1 VIEEKKKPGR
11 PRKVSE
17 TGPNDPN
24 AIFANGACFGV
35 IQLEIDLM
43 PKPSAQR
50 IVQLVNYNGRLVQ
63 YVSENA
69 YHRSEL
75 IDIFDKLYRASYQQ
89 SISKGA
95 VALLPI
101 KGRLHWKLFTVD
113 FCKTGKGDRVNPETG
128 ETENEGLDVN

>member
-1 VIEEKKKPGR
+1 
-11 PRKVSE
+11 
-17 TGPNDPN
+17 
-24 AIFANGACFGV
+24 
-35 IQLEIDLM
+35 
-43 PKPSAQR
+43 
-50 IVQLVNYNGRLVQ
+50 VQLVNYNGRLVQ